1 MQILLYLFP
10 LLFLGSFALSLLRI
24 GKGDVNGIFIF
35 LIGGLPFYAISLSL
49 LFMVVGKTWIPFIQ
63 FTKEIVI
70 ITALITLWLQK
81 ERFRFSLLD
90 KLILAFF
97 IFSLI
102 FVPIPLGDLSLFEKL
117 LAFKSLSFFALVYFC
132 GRLFPLQKTHLQKYF
147 SFVLVLTILAA
158 ALGLAEYFL
167 QTHLQTYTGY
177 AEFNYQ
183 IYKQE
188 ISGSYGLS
196 WTFEIENR
204 IKRFA
209 SFFSTPLEHASATIL
224 AFAIIIGM
232 YTEKNNKIY
241 LQKLGWVALIA
252 TIISITVSLSRAALL
267 SYFLMILM
275 YSFLTKRKEIVSIF
289 YLTLISTVI
298 YLFTFSTKEIQDFI
312 LNSIQFSNNSSLG
325 HVIEWINGLDA
336 MIEKPLGM
344 GLGTSGRVTAN
355 VGAAI
360 GGENQFIIVGVQIG
374 VAGLLLYITIYFYS
388 MVQAYK
394 AYYILQGKEQK
405 IAVIVL
411 LLRVGLFLPMFT
423 SNLDSYIYVSY
434 MLWFLNG
441 LLGTVLE
448 KLSVANGKF
457 N

>member
-1 MQILLYLFP
+1 M
-10 LLFLGSFALSLLRI
+10 
-24 GKGDVNGIFIF
+24 
-35 LIGGLPFYAISLSL
+35 
-49 LFMVVGKTWIPFIQ
+49 
-63 FTKEIVI
+63 
-70 ITALITLWLQK
+70 
-81 ERFRFSLLD
+81 
-90 KLILAFF
+90 
-97 IFSLI
+97 
-102 FVPIPLGDLSLFEKL
+102 
-117 LAFKSLSFFALVYFC
+117 
-132 GRLFPLQKTHLQKYF
+132 
-147 SFVLVLTILAA
+147 AA
-158 ALGLAEYFL
+158 ALALGEYIL

-289 YLTLISTVI
+289 YLTLISTVV

-355 VGAAI
+355 VGDAI

-448 KLSVANGKF
+448 KLSIANSKF
-457 N
+457 D